1 MDIYEEEDDEKDMD
15 DNKEEEDDKH
25 VGRKP
30 PRLGE
35 PLLKIVEPTL
45 EPPLLAPFNAA
56 YCCSSQDISV
66 YS

>member
-35 PLLKIVEPTL
+35 PLLKI
-45 EPPLLAPFNAA
+45 
-56 YCCSSQDISV
+56 
-66 YS
+66 YSLIL